1 MANLLFLNEDFRI
14 SLTGLSYTTDAG
26 ATTYL
31 NAATVTY
38 ALKDATG
45 TAVSVS
51 STPVTGTLSYIAA
64 SDGNYSATH
73 DKAATSPSVLTEG
86 AKYYLEVTIAE
97 GGRDGFRRLELRA
110 EYRGAT

>member
-1 MANLLFLNEDFRI
+1 MADVLYIAEDFKI

-26 ATTYL
+26 VVTYL

-38 ALKDATG
+38 ALKSAAG
-45 TAVSVS
+45 T
-51 STPVTGTLSYIAA
+51 TVTGGTGSLSYIAA
-64 SDGNYSATH
+64 SNGNYTATG
-73 DKAATSPSVLTEG
+73 DKAVSVLLSEG
-86 AKYYLEVTIAE
+86 AKYFLEVTAAE